1 MKFFIQ
7 NATEARGGNGIK
19 LGKKVRDER
28 EVRPSKMSKNSTDER
43 QWRDYYKKKEQTWK
57 MHTVKEMIISRW
69 LSFSM
74 GSNGKVYKLCGKRHG
89 QTNDVNQ
96 SSAHNTPNK
105 APLGKFIGIVFISNF
120 IFIIA
125 FLI

>member
-43 QWRDYYKKKEQTWK
+43 Q
-57 MHTVKEMIISRW
+57 
-69 LSFSM
+69 
-74 GSNGKVYKLCGKRHG
+74 
-89 QTNDVNQ
+89 
-96 SSAHNTPNK
+96 
-105 APLGKFIGIVFISNF
+105 
-120 IFIIA
+120 
-125 FLI
+125 